1 MRNKRGKHVCTYMH
15 GKKALFAS
23 TMRDKEAC
31 IRMDRQKK
39 EGIKIRNFTCLL
51 LFCRHSYMQFSY
63 KTTRK
68 QQKGLR

>member
-15 GKKALFAS
+15 GKKALFVS

-39 EGIKIRNFTCLL
+39 K
-51 LFCRHSYMQFSY
+51 
-63 KTTRK
+63 
-68 QQKGLR
+68 KG